1 VVEDGGV
8 TTLVFLH
15 GVGHKQADRNWHQT
29 LSKGLDLEGL
39 PVVTPWYA
47 DVMRPGVI
55 PPAVCLPDGVVPA
68 GSASYERR
76 RRALRA
82 RYARQRWHGF
92 FSLIPGPL
100 LDLGVALAPRHDADF
115 AQGRRYVREPA
126 LRRAVLA
133 RVVAALPAEGEVVLL
148 GHSLGSLVA
157 IDLLEHLPPALQ
169 VRLLLTSG
177 SPAGLRAM
185 HAGSGRLL
193 RDFPYAAV
201 ESWVNVAS
209 RGDPVVAGRGLSRL
223 FPAATDLWI
232 SLPRRWGHDE
242 NDYYRDPVLLA
253 VLRGALPPSS

>member
-1 VVEDGGV
+1 M
-8 TTLVFLH
+8 TALVFLH
-15 GVGHKQADRNWHQT
+15 GVGHQEDDRNWHRT
-29 LSKGLDLEGL
+29 LSTGLDLRDL
-39 PVVTPWYA
+39 PVVRPWYA
-47 DVMRPGVI
+47 DLMRPGVV
-55 PPAVCLPDGVVPA
+55 PPAVTLPEGVVPA
-68 GSASYERR
+68 GSASYDAGRH
-76 RRALRA
+76 ALRA
-82 RYARQRWHGF
+82 RYGRQLWHGP

-100 LDLGVALAPRHDADF
+100 LDLGVALAPHHDADF

-133 RVVAALPAEGEVVLL
+133 RVVAALPTDGEVVLL

-157 IDLLEHLPPALQ
+157 IDLLEHLPPGLQ

-201 ESWVNVAS
+201 QSWVNVSS
-209 RGDPVVAGRGLSRL
+209 RGDPVVAGRGLSRF

-232 SLPRRWGHDE
+232 SLTRRWGHDE
-242 NDYYRDPVLLA
+242 NDYYRDPVLLD
-253 VLRGALPPSS
+253 VLRSALRP

>member
-1 VVEDGGV
+1 M
-8 TTLVFLH
+8 TALVFLH
-15 GVGHKQADRNWHQT
+15 GVGHKQNDRNWHKT
-29 LSKGLDLEGL
+29 LSASLDLAGM

-47 DVMRPGVI
+47 DLMGPGVD
-55 PPAVCLPDGVVPA
+55 PPTVTLPDGVEPA
-68 GSASYERR
+68 GSAAFEAQRHR
-76 RRALRA
+76 LRT
-82 RYARQRWHGF
+82 RYGRQRWHGL
-92 FSLIPGPL
+92 FSLLPGPL
-100 LDLGVALAPRHDADF
+100 LDLGVAVAPRHDADF

-133 RVVAALPAEGEVVLL
+133 RVVAALPPDGEVILL

-157 IDLLEHLPPALQ
+157 IDLLEHLPPGLD

-201 ESWVNVAS
+201 QSWVNVSS
-209 RGDPVVAGRGLSRL
+209 RGDPVVAGRGLSRF

-232 SLPRRWGHDE
+232 SLARRWGHDE
-242 NDYYRDPVLLA
+242 NDYYRDPVLLD
-253 VLRGALPPSS
+253 VLREALPR